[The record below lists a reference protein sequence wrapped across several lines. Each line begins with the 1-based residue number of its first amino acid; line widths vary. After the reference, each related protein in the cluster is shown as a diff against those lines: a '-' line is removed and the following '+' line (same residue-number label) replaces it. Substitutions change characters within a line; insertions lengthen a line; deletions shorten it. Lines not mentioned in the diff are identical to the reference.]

1 MTDERTT
8 QTRTE
13 IGTETGSRAKT
24 SAFLERGSRR
34 RALCKALL
42 YRVVMLLT
50 TVVIALAVTGDP
62 GIALDIGVATTIVKT
77 ATYYGYERLWNA
89 I

>member
-8 QTRTE
+8 QTRTA
-13 IGTETGSRAKT
+13 IGTGSRARA

-34 RALCKALL
+34 RALCKALV